1 MSYAIKNQMVKNNNR
16 DLPDIFWK
24 NWMCL
29 ESEPEILVVN
39 SAASQRYKV
48 CKCDL
53 PNMLKRRGFTVISDV
68 RNEWTDLQT
77 SYKPAGSA
85 CNLLFL
91 LR

>member
-1 MSYAIKNQMVKNNNR
+1 
-16 DLPDIFWK
+16 
-24 NWMCL
+24 
-29 ESEPEILVVN
+29 
-39 SAASQRYKV
+39 
-48 CKCDL
+48 
-53 PNMLKRRGFTVISDV
+53 MLKRRGFTVISDV